1 MLKNYLFVISA
12 IAILSVIPL
21 SFSESGNYD
30 LVVDEGT
37 FNLSY
42 SFDGKIVSMDIDKEL
57 PSLLIGTVNV
67 DESTFELSFPSE
79 LIGAENDEF
88 IILLDGAE
96 TDYAITHTED
106 TTEISFV
113 IPIATEEIE
122 IIGTSVIPEFPF
134 GVLAIMGIVSA
145 MAIMFSR
152 TKLVRL
158 R

>member
-1 MLKNYLFVISA
+1 VLKNYLSIISA
-12 IAILSVIPL
+12 VAILSIIPV

-30 LVVDEGT
+30 LVIDERT
-37 FNLSY
+37 FNLAY
-42 SFDGKIVSMDIDKEL
+42 NFDGEVISMDVDKEL

-67 DESTFELSFPSE
+67 DESMFELSFPTE
-79 LIGAENDEF
+79 LISAENDEF

-96 TDYAITHTED
+96 TDYTITYTED
-106 TTEISFV
+106 MTEISFM

-134 GVLAIMGIVSA
+134 GILAIMGIVSA

-152 TKLVRL
+152 TKIIRFK
-158 R
+158 

>member
-1 MLKNYLFVISA
+1 MKNYLFVIST
-12 IAILSVIPL
+12 IVILSIIPL

-30 LVVDEGT
+30 LEIDERT

-42 SFDGKIVSMDIDKEL
+42 SFDGEMISMDVDKEL
-57 PSLLIGTVNV
+57 PSLLIGTTNV
-67 DESTFELSFPSE
+67 DESAFELSFPSE
-79 LIGAENDEF
+79 LISAENDEF

-96 TDYAITHTED
+96 TDYSITHTED
-106 TTEISFV
+106 MTELSFV

-134 GVLAIMGIVSA
+134 GVLAIMGTVSA
-145 MAIMFSR
+145 MAVVFSR
-152 TKLVRL
+152 TNIVRF

>member
-1 MLKNYLFVISA
+1 MKNYLIIITLIVISS
-12 IAILSVIPL
+12 IIPL

-30 LVVDEGT
+30 LDIDERT
-37 FNLSY
+37 FNLAY
-42 SFDGKIVSMDIDKEL
+42 SFDGEIVSMDIDKEL
-57 PSLLIGTVNV
+57 PSLLIGTTNV
-67 DESTFELSFPSE
+67 DESEFELSFPSE

-106 TTEISFV
+106 MTNISFV

-134 GVLAIMGIVSA
+134 GVLVIMGIVSA

-152 TKLVRL
+152 TKLVRF

>member
-1 MLKNYLFVISA
+1 MKNYLFVIST
-12 IAILSVIPL
+12 IVILSIIPA
-21 SFSESGNYD
+21 SFSESGSYD
-30 LVVDEGT
+30 LMIDERT
-37 FNLSY
+37 FDIAY
-42 SFDGKIVSMDIDKEL
+42 SLDGEVIAMDVDKEL

-67 DESTFELSFPSE
+67 DESTFEMSFPTE
-79 LIGAENDEF
+79 LISAEGDEF

-96 TDYAITHTED
+96 TDYSISHAD
-106 TTEISFV
+106 DMTEISFV

-122 IIGTSVIPEFPF
+122 IIGTSVIPEFPI

-145 MAIMFSR
+145 MAVMFSR

>member
-1 MLKNYLFVISA
+1 MKNYLFAISA
-12 IAILSVIPL
+12 IVILSIIPV
-21 SFSESGNYD
+21 SFSESGNYE
-30 LVVDEGT
+30 LEIDEGT
-37 FNLSY
+37 FDISY
-42 SFDGKIVSMDIDKEL
+42 SFDGEVISMDIDKEL
-57 PSLLIGTVNV
+57 PSLLIGTINV
-67 DESTFELSFPSE
+67 DESAFELSFPSE

-96 TDYAITHTED
+96 TDYSITHTED
-106 TTEISFV
+106 STVISFV

-152 TKLVRL
+152 TKLVRF
-158 R
+158 

>member
-1 MLKNYLFVISA
+1 MKNYLIIITLIVISS
-12 IAILSVIPL
+12 IIPL

-30 LVVDEGT
+30 LEIDEGT

-42 SFDGKIVSMDIDKEL
+42 SFDGEIVSMDIDKEL

-67 DESTFELSFPSE
+67 DESAFELSFPSE

-96 TDYAITHTED
+96 TDYTITHTED
-106 TTEISFV
+106 MTEISFV

-145 MAIMFSR
+145 MAVVFSR
-152 TKLVRL
+152 TNLVRF

>member
-1 MLKNYLFVISA
+1 VLKNYLFVIST
-12 IAILSVIPL
+12 IVILSAVPL

-30 LVVDEGT
+30 LEIDEGT
-37 FNLSY
+37 FNLAY
-42 SFDGKIVSMDIDKEL
+42 SFDGEVISMDIDKEL

-67 DESTFELSFPSE
+67 NESTFDLSFPSE

-96 TDYAITHTED
+96 TDYSVTHTEE

-122 IIGTSVIPEFPF
+122 IIGTSVIPEFPL

-152 TKLVRL
+152 TKLMRF

>member
-1 MLKNYLFVISA
+1 MLKNYLSIISA
-12 IAILSVIPL
+12 IAVLSIIPL
-21 SFSESGNYD
+21 SFSESGSFD
-30 LVVDEGT
+30 LEIDERT
-37 FNLSY
+37 FNISY
-42 SFDGKIVSMDIDKEL
+42 SFDGEVISMDVDKEL

-67 DESTFELSFPSE
+67 DESMFELSFPTE
-79 LIGAENDEF
+79 LISAENDEF

-96 TDYAITHTED
+96 TVYNITYVED
-106 TTEISFV
+106 MTEISFV

-152 TKLVRL
+152 TNQIRF

>member
-1 MLKNYLFVISA
+1 MSI
-12 IAILSVIPL
+12 IPL
-21 SFSESGNYD
+21 SFSESGSYD
-30 LVVDEGT
+30 LDIDERT

-42 SFDGKIVSMDIDKEL
+42 SFDGDLISMDVDKEL

-79 LIGAENDEF
+79 LISAENDEF
-88 IILLDGAE
+88 IILLDGSE
-96 TDYAITHTED
+96 TDYSITHTED
-106 TTEISFV
+106 MTELSFV

-145 MAIMFSR
+145 MAVMFSR
-152 TKLVRL
+152 TKLVHFR
-158 R
+158 

>member
-1 MLKNYLFVISA
+1 VLKNYLFVISA
-12 IAILSVIPL
+12 IAILSIIPV
-21 SFSESGNYD
+21 SFAESGNYD
-30 LVVDEGT
+30 LAIDERT
-37 FNLSY
+37 FSLAY
-42 SFDGKIVSMDIDKEL
+42 SFEGELISMDVDKEL
-57 PSLLIGTVNV
+57 PSLLIGTANV
-67 DESTFELSFPSE
+67 DESMFELSFPTE
-79 LIGAENDEF
+79 LISAENDEF

-96 TDYAITHTED
+96 TDYTITYAD
-106 TTEISFV
+106 DMTEISFV

-152 TKLVRL
+152 TNLIRF

>member
-1 MLKNYLFVISA
+1 M
-12 IAILSVIPL
+12 ILSIIPL
-21 SFSESGNYD
+21 SFAESGNYD
-30 LVVDEGT
+30 LEIDDRT

-42 SFDGKIVSMDIDKEL
+42 SFDGEIVSMDVDKEL

-79 LIGAENDEF
+79 LISAENDEF

-96 TDYAITHTED
+96 TDYTTTHTED
-106 TTEISFV
+106 MTKLSFV

-145 MAIMFSR
+145 MAIVFSR
-152 TKLVRL
+152 TKLVHFR
-158 R
+158 